1 LGVALALAVKEA
13 SMRTIT
19 VLSGVLGVTTV
30 CLGLSAIAN
39 NEDLLSR
46 LPKTPTVS
54 SAVPPNGDV
63 NPYGIAFVPPGFPA
77 GGILKPGDVVVANF
91 NNKDNLQGTGTT
103 IVKVNNGAAPSV
115 FFHDAGAPGF
125 STALGVLSKGFV
137 LVGQVP
143 STNKSGV
150 CTEGSQGQEENVG
163 RGSLLVINKNGQL
176 AEILTSQ
183 ALLDGPWDLTVEDFG
198 TTAFVFVSDALSGS
212 VTRLDLQVTGT
223 GDGDTDD
230 HVVVER
236 ETRLASGYV
245 HRCDPAA
252 FVVGPT
258 GLALD
263 ANLDIL
269 YVASTGDN
277 AIFAVP
283 NAHGTGADEGRSR
296 GSVIVKDNIHMHGP
310 LGLVRTSSGHL
321 VAAQGDAVNFD
332 ANHPSEITEYTA
344 QGHFVREF
352 SVDSA
357 PGSAFGIALVESG
370 NAFSFAAVDDGMNTV
385 DLWSVP

>member
-1 LGVALALAVKEA
+1 MSMRFIRGLSRVLAVTSVCFGALALA
-13 SMRTIT
+13 S
-19 VLSGVLGVTTV
+19 
-30 CLGLSAIAN
+30 

-46 LPKTPTVS
+46 LPKTPTAS
-54 SAVPPNGDV
+54 STVPPNGDV
-63 NPYGIAFVPPGFPA
+63 NPYGVAFVPAGFPA
-77 GGILKPGDVVVANF
+77 GGILTPGDIVVANF

-103 IVKVNNGAAPSV
+103 IVKINQNAAPSV
-115 FFHDAGAPGF
+115 FFHDSGAPGF
-125 STALGVLSKGFV
+125 STALAVLSKGFV

-143 STNKSGV
+143 STNKSGI

-163 RGSLLVINKNGQL
+163 RGSLLLINKFGQL
-176 AEILTSQ
+176 AQSLTSQ
-183 ALLDGPWDLTVEDFG
+183 SLLDGPWDLTVEDFG
-198 TTAFVFVSDALSGS
+198 TTVFLFVSDALSGS
-212 VTRLDLQVTGT
+212 VTRLDLQIT
-223 GDGDTDD
+223 GDGDGNSDD

-263 ANLDIL
+263 ADHDVL

-283 NAHGTGADEGRSR
+283 NAHGAGAGNGLSP
-296 GSVIVKDNIHMHGP
+296 GTIVVKDDVHMHGP
-310 LGLVRTSSGHL
+310 LGLVRTNSGHL
-321 VAAQGDAVNFD
+321 IAAQGDAVNFD
-332 ANHPSEITEYTA
+332 AKHPSEITEFTA

-352 SVDSA
+352 SVDSS
-357 PGSAFGIALVESG
+357 PGSAFGLALVVSG
-370 NAFSFAAVDDGMNTV
+370 SAFSFAAVDDGMNTLDV
-385 DLWSVP
+385 WRVAK

>member
-1 LGVALALAVKEA
+1 MRSIKKLSRVLAVT
-13 SMRTIT
+13 S
-19 VLSGVLGVTTV
+19 V
-30 CLGLSAIAN
+30 CLGLSALAS

-46 LPKTPTVS
+46 LPKSPTVS
-54 SAVPPNGDV
+54 STVPPNGDV
-63 NPYGIAFVPPGFPA
+63 NPYGVAFVPTGFPS
-77 GGILKPGDVVVANF
+77 GGILKPGDIVAANF
-91 NNKDNLQGTGTT
+91 NDKDNLQGTGTT
-103 IVKVNNGAAPSV
+103 IVKINPDAAPSV

-137 LVGQVP
+137 IVGQVP
-143 STNKSGV
+143 STNKSGI

-163 RGSLLVINKNGQL
+163 RGALLVINKNGQL
-176 AEILTSQ
+176 AETLTSQ
-183 ALLDGPWDLTVEDFG
+183 SLLDGPWDLTVEDFG
-198 TTAFVFVSDALSGS
+198 TTAFVFVSDALTGS
-212 VTRLDLQVTGT
+212 VTRLDLQIT
-223 GDGDTDD
+223 GDGNGDSDD
-230 HVVVER
+230 HVIVER

-263 ANLDIL
+263 ADLDVL

-283 NAHGTGADEGRSR
+283 NAHGAGADGGRSR
-296 GSVIVKDNIHMHGP
+296 GTLIVKDDVHMHGP

-332 ANHPSEITEYTA
+332 AKHPSEITEYTA

-352 SVDSA
+352 SVDTS

-370 NAFSFAAVDDGMNTV
+370 AAFTFAAVDDGMNTLDV
-385 DLWSVP
+385 WSVAK

>member
-1 LGVALALAVKEA
+1 MRSIKVLSRVLAVT
-13 SMRTIT
+13 S
-19 VLSGVLGVTTV
+19 L
-30 CLGLSAIAN
+30 CLGLSALAS

-46 LPKTPTVS
+46 LPKAPEVAST
-54 SAVPPNGDV
+54 VPPNGDI
-63 NPYGIAFVPPGFPA
+63 NPYGVAFVPAGFPA
-77 GGILKPGDVVVANF
+77 GGILKPGDIVVANF

-103 IVKVNNGAAPSV
+103 IVKVNEGGAPSV

-137 LVGQVP
+137 IVGQVP
-143 STNKSGV
+143 SSNKSGV

-163 RGSLLVINKNGQL
+163 RGALLVINKNGQL
-176 AEILTSQ
+176 AETLTSQ
-183 ALLDGPWDLTVEDFG
+183 SLLDGPWDLAVEDFG

-212 VTRLDLQVTGT
+212 VTRLDLQVVGN
-223 GDGDTDD
+223 GDGDGDD

-263 ANLDIL
+263 ADHDVL

-283 NAHGTGADEGRSR
+283 NAHGAGADAGRSR
-296 GSVIVKDNIHMHGP
+296 GALIVKDDVHMHGP
-310 LGLVRTSSGHL
+310 LGLVRTNSGHL

-332 ANHPSEITEYTA
+332 AKHPSEITEFTA

-357 PGSAFGIALVESG
+357 PGSAFGLALVESG
-370 NAFSFAAVDDGMNTV
+370 AAFTFAAVDDGMNTLDIWHV
-385 DLWSVP
+385 AQ

>member
-1 LGVALALAVKEA
+1 MRSTKVLLSVVA
-13 SMRTIT
+13 
-19 VLSGVLGVTTV
+19 VTSIG
-30 CLGLSAIAN
+30 LGLSAIAS
-39 NEDLLSR
+39 NEDLLTR
-46 LPKTPTVS
+46 LPKTPTAS

-63 NPYGIAFVPPGFPA
+63 NPYGVAFVPAGFPA
-77 GGILKPGDVVVANF
+77 GGSLKSGDIVVANF
-91 NNKDNLQGTGTT
+91 NDKDNLQGTGTT
-103 IVKVNNGAAPSV
+103 IVKINAGAAPSV
-115 FFHDAGAPGF
+115 FFHDSGAPGF

-163 RGSLLVINKNGQL
+163 RGSLLVINKFGQL
-176 AEILTSQ
+176 VETLSSPS
-183 ALLDGPWDLTVEDFG
+183 LLDGPWDLAVEDFG

-212 VTRLDLQVTGT
+212 VTRLDLQVTGDGN
-223 GDGDTDD
+223 GDSDD

-236 ETRLASGYV
+236 ETRIASGYL

-263 ANLDIL
+263 ADLDVL

-283 NAHGTGADEGRSR
+283 NAHGTGADGGRSR
-296 GSVIVKDNIHMHGP
+296 GTLVVKDNVHMHGP
-310 LGLVRTSSGHL
+310 LGLVRTSNGHL

-344 QGHFVREF
+344 QGHFVSEF
-352 SVDSA
+352 SVDAS
-357 PGSAFGIALVESG
+357 PGSAFGLALVESG
-370 NAFSFAAVDDGMNTV
+370 GGFTFAAVDDGMNTLDV
-385 DLWSVP
+385 WSVAK